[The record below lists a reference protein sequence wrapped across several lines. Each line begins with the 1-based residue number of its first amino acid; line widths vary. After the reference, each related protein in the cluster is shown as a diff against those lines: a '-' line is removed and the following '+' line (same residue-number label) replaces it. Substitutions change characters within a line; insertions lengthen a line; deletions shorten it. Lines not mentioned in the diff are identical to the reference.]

1 MRWRTR
7 ITAIQG
13 RVFVLSV
20 ARSSTFVFLSF
31 FFLAGNQRVGTRART
46 ATAPENPVERNMAAE
61 NRKARASKERGKDRP
76 SFRIQWTSG
85 IRNLL

>member
-1 MRWRTR
+1 M
-7 ITAIQG
+7 
-13 RVFVLSV
+13 
-20 ARSSTFVFLSF
+20 
-31 FFLAGNQRVGTRART
+31 GTRVRT
-46 ATAPENPVERNMAAE
+46 ATAPEHPLERNMAAE